1 LSKGDESFM
10 WGLGKK
16 RSKLGKWLDRNG
28 LTQSWL
34 AKDSKVNRN
43 TVNAL
48 CDGENYQEPQQ
59 RTLDKIMKAIK
70 KVDPGAKPSDFFD
83 V

>member
-1 LSKGDESFM
+1 M
-10 WGLGKK
+10 WGIGKK

-34 AKDSKVNRN
+34 AKESKVNRN
-43 TVNAL
+43 TINAL
-48 CDGENYQEPQQ
+48 SSGSSAQEPQQ
-59 RTLDKIMKAIK
+59 RTLDKVMKAIK
-70 KVDPGAKPSDFFD
+70 KVDPDARPSDFFD